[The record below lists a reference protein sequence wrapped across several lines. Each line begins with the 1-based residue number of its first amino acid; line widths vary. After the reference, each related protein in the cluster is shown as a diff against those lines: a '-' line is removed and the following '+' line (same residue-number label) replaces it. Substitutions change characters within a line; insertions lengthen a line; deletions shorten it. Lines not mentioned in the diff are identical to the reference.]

1 MSTAQASTVSISPVS
16 AFVLRASSVRA
27 GMGLLRCGKW
37 RRGPVCG
44 PLRSQDPGRSGVA
57 VGTPGLFHVG
67 VVLFEYLHDLGLGP
81 AFGRDFVPDLA
92 RGGLDRGPFGI
103 RD

>member
-1 MSTAQASTVSISPVS
+1 MSTAQTSTVSISPVS
-16 AFVLRASSVRA
+16 ALVLRASSVRA
-27 GMGLLRCGKW
+27 GMGWLRCAKW
-37 RRGPVCG
+37 GRGPVRG
-44 PLRSQDPGRSGVA
+44 PLRCRDRRRSGVA

-67 VVLFEYLHDLGLGP
+67 VVLLEDLHDLGLGR
-81 AFGRDFVPDLA
+81 AFGRDFVPELA